1 MDKLVASLSRHARL
15 GKKMWVI
22 LLSLRDRMMGKT
34 GLFKGKTHEE
44 GGLLPEQHARN
55 GYEKVGK
62 AHLNLGVRL
71 IEKIRFR

>member
-1 MDKLVASLSRHARL
+1 
-15 GKKMWVI
+15 
-22 LLSLRDRMMGKT
+22 MMGKT
-34 GLFKGKTHEE
+34 GLVKGKTHGE